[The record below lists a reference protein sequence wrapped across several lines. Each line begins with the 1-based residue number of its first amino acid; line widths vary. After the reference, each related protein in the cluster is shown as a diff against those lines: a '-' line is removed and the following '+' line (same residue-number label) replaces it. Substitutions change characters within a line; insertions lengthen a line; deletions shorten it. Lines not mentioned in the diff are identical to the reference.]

1 MELDKGENPFVVGMA
16 LKADKAKKHV
26 SQKLIEYA
34 AEHGIHLK
42 IIDEYVALSDQGSF
56 DVICQKIRR
65 RGMTI

>member
-1 MELDKGENPFVVGMA
+1 MELDKREKPFVVGMA

-26 SQKLIEYA
+26 SQKLIDYA

-42 IIDEYVALSDQGSF
+42 IIDENVSLSDQGSF

-65 RGMTI
+65 RGMI